1 MIRYNS
7 YNTALMKDNPCRK
20 DCPDR
25 YPGCNCE
32 RRKAWRDG
40 YEAKKRHMYQQKNDS
55 SMIDNVIAT
64 GKNRRK
70 K

>member
-1 MIRYNS
+1 MSMNNY
-7 YNTALMKDNPCRK
+7 LMKDNPCKR
-20 DCPDR
+20 DCADR

-32 RRKAWRDG
+32 TRKAWGDE
-40 YEAKKRHMYQQKNDS
+40 YEGKKQRMYQQKNDS
-55 SMIDNVIAT
+55 SMIDSVIAT

>member
-32 RRKAWRDG
+32 RRKAWREK
-40 YEAKKRHMYQQKNDS
+40 YEGKKQRMYQKNDS
-55 SMIDNVIAT
+55 SMIDSVIAT